1 MLLFILK
8 RLGIGLALVWVVLTV
23 IFAAIHAIPGDPA
36 EILAS
41 GSGTAAADPATVEAI
56 RAQLGLDR
64 PLPEQYLT
72 FLGGAVVGD
81 FGTSFKQGAPVSEL
95 IAFRLPNS
103 LELMFGAALV
113 SIPLGVLLGSAA
125 ARRGG
130 WADSLISGVTAFG
143 VAIPGYVLGTFL
155 VVVFA
160 TQLRVLPSGG
170 YVPWTDPTGHLTRLI
185 LPVAVLSFMLVST
198 VARITRATI
207 LETSRSDWVRTARSW
222 GMRES
227 TVFRRHVVRNSL
239 SPVTSVIAIELGA
252 LIGSAVVIEQVFTWP
267 GVGTLLVQGV
277 NDRDYPVVIGIITV
291 ISIIFIVIN
300 IVVDI
305 LQGVLDPRARS

>member
-8 RLGIGLALVWVVLTV
+8 RLGIGLALVWVVLTI

-41 GSGTAAADPATVEAI
+41 GSGTAATDPAAVAAI

-64 PLPEQYLT
+64 PLLEQYLS
-72 FLGGAVVGD
+72 FLGGAVAGG
-81 FGTSFKQGAPVSEL
+81 FGTSFTRQTAVSEL

-103 LELMFGAALV
+103 LELVFGAALI
-113 SIPLGVLLGSAA
+113 SIPLGILLGSSA
-125 ARRGG
+125 ARLGG
-130 WADSLISGVTAFG
+130 WRDSVISGFTAFG

-155 VVVFA
+155 VVLFA
-160 TQLRVLPSGG
+160 TQLRLLPSGG
-170 YVPWTDPTGHLTRLI
+170 YVGWEDPWGHLSRLV
-185 LPVAVLSFMLVST
+185 LPLTVLSVMLVST

-222 GMRES
+222 GLPGR

-239 SPVTSVIAIELGA
+239 GPVTSVVAIELGA
-252 LIGSAVVIEQVFTWP
+252 LIGSSVVIEQVFTWP
-267 GVGTLLVQGV
+267 GVGTLLVEGV
-277 NDRDYPVVIGIITV
+277 GDRDYPVVIGVIAV
-291 ISIIFIVIN
+291 ISVIFIVIN

>member
-1 MLLFILK
+1 MLFFILK
-8 RLGIGLALVWVVLTV
+8 RIGIGLALVWVVLTI

-41 GSGTAAADPATVEAI
+41 GSGTAAADPATVAAI
-56 RAQLGLDR
+56 RTELGLDR
-64 PLPEQYLT
+64 PLPEQYVSFLT
-72 FLGGAVVGD
+72 GAVAGD
-81 FGTSFKQGAPVSEL
+81 FGTSFKQGTAVSEL

-103 LELMFGAALV
+103 LELMLGAALV
-113 SIPLGVLLGSAA
+113 SIPLGIFLGSTAA
-125 ARRGG
+125 QRGG
-130 WADSLISGVTAFG
+130 WVDSLVAGFTAFG

-155 VVVFA
+155 VVFFA
-160 TQLRVLPSGG
+160 TQLRLLPSGG
-170 YVPWTDPTGHLTRLI
+170 YVSWVDPVGHLSRLI

-222 GMRES
+222 GLS
-227 TVFRRHVVRNSL
+227 DGSVFRRHVVRNSL
-239 SPVTSVIAIELGA
+239 GPVTSVIAIELGA
-252 LIGSAVVIEQVFTWP
+252 LIGSSVVIEQVFTWP

-300 IVVDI
+300 IIVDI

>member
-8 RLGIGLALVWVVLTV
+8 RLGIGLALVWVVLTL

-41 GSGTAAADPATVEAI
+41 GSGTAAADPATVAAI
-56 RAQLGLDR
+56 RAGLGLDR
-64 PLPEQYLT
+64 PIAEQYLD
-72 FLGGAVVGD
+72 FLGGAAVGD
-81 FGTSFKQGAPVSEL
+81 FGTSFTQQAPVSQL

-103 LELMFGAALV
+103 LELMLGAALI
-113 SIPLGVLLGSAA
+113 SIPCGILLGSSA
-125 ARRGG
+125 ARLGG
-130 WADSLISGVTAFG
+130 WRDSVLSGFTAFG

-155 VVVFA
+155 VVLFA
-160 TQLRVLPSGG
+160 TQLRLLPSGG
-170 YVPWTDPTGHLTRLI
+170 YVGWDDPAGHLSRLI
-185 LPVAVLSFMLVST
+185 LPVVVLSVMLTST

-222 GMRES
+222 GLS
-227 TVFRRHVVRNSL
+227 DPTVFRRHVVRNSL
-239 SPVTSVIAIELGA
+239 GPVTSVIAIELGA
-252 LIGSAVVIEQVFTWP
+252 LIGSSVVIEQVFTWP
-267 GVGTLLVQGV
+267 GVGSMLVKGV

-291 ISIIFIVIN
+291 ISIVFIVIN